1 MHSKQRPPLPRSP
14 ARAYCSI

>member
-1 MHSKQRPPLPRSP
+1 MHSKQRPPSPRSP